1 MSNGYNDYKEKLIYI
16 LRILN
21 SYFIFPKKV
30 ILMHEN
36 IFLKYKIANTFEA
49 EFKIRRI
56 GKENDKTESKLILDF
71 LSDFKNNISE
81 EYLNIGLDNIKSI
94 NCYSNSFIN
103 HLFSLL
109 CFGGLYS
116 KMNHSIYVNT
126 EKEESKKILYH
137 ELLHALTS
145 FKCKNLLISGFHHK
159 NIGQGIN
166 EGYTDLI
173 TNRLLN
179 ISEYDYKIGYP
190 YESIV
195 SNIVEFIIG
204 KEKMYSLY
212 FNGDLSGL
220 IDILSQYSSKSNV
233 INFIINLDNINKM
246 SYLRLISTAKE
257 LNEDEYL
264 NNLYIKV
271 TKFLYELLSSKF
283 NECHTFNDI
292 NAYFHT
298 SQEVVNLIKIL
309 NNYTTFKRE
318 KAVIK
323 WR

>member
-1 MSNGYNDYKEKLIYI
+1 MSDNYNDYKKKLIYI
-16 LRILN
+16 LRVLN
-21 SYFIFPKKV
+21 SYFVFPKKV

-36 IFLKYKIANTFEA
+36 IFSKYKIADTSE
-49 EFKIRRI
+49 EEIKTRRNEE
-56 GKENDKTESKLILDF
+56 ENNKTENKFILDF
-71 LSDFKNNISE
+71 LSDFRNSISE
-81 EYLNIGLDNIKSI
+81 EYLNIGINNIKSI
-94 NCYSNSFIN
+94 NCYSNTFIN

-116 KMNHSIYVNT
+116 KMNHSIYVNK
-126 EKEESKKILYH
+126 EKGESKELLYH

-145 FKCKNLLISGFHHK
+145 FKCKNLLVSGFHHK
-159 NIGQGIN
+159 NIGRGIN

-179 ISEYDYKIGYP
+179 ISGYDYKIGYP

-195 SNIVEFIIG
+195 SNIIELIIG

-212 FNGDLSGL
+212 FKGDLSGL
-220 IDILSQYSSKSNV
+220 IDILSQYSSKTDV
-233 INFIINLDNINKM
+233 MNFIINLDKINQI
-246 SYLRLISTAKE
+246 SYLRLISSVKG

-271 TKFLYELLSSKF
+271 TIFLYELLSSKF
-283 NECHTFNDI
+283 NECCTLNDI
-292 NAYFHT
+292 NAYLHT
-298 SQEVVNLIKIL
+298 SQEVVNFIKSL

-318 KAVIK
+318 ESVIK